1 MSHGLKRPS
10 TAFAGPLQR
19 RKRVEVPNHLEFIRV
34 LPCLVC
40 GLENRSEAAHIK
52 MSDRRVAKRE
62 TGGQEKSSDC
72 WTVPL
77 CSSCHREGPTSQ
89 HGMGERDFWELLRID
104 VILVALALWQATND
118 YDRACQIIRTNGKLE
133 S

>member
-1 MSHGLKRPS
+1 MSSRIKPQPE
-10 TAFAGPLQR
+10 AFKGPLQR
-19 RKRVEVPNHLEFIRV
+19 RPRVEVPNHLDFIRG

-40 GLENRSEAAHIK
+40 GLKRNIEAAHIR

-62 TGGQEKSSDC
+62 TGMAEKPDDC
-72 WTVPL
+72 WAMPL